1 MKKVIATLCMVTLTV
16 GLLAGCGK
24 KEDKQPN
31 DTEVMVTEEETDEE
45 SREGMAR
52 SYLTG
57 EWIDEDLADRKPVAI
72 MIGNT
77 NDALP
82 QYGVSRADVV
92 YEVPAEGGITRLMP
106 IFQDYSDIDKIG
118 SVRSC
123 RHYYAYYAMEFEAVY
138 LHCGQAS
145 YAEELLGS
153 GKIEDL
159 NALDGAVYNKT
170 YYKDSARKAPHNTFT
185 STEGIDAGIALKE
198 FDPMLPEDYE
208 GHYLFN
214 KDDKKE
220 INLDRGEDAIVV
232 QPGYYINNPWFV
244 YDEET
249 GLYNRFQY
257 KREHMDELTDT
268 QLAFK
273 NIILQYTDSKM
284 IDEKYGY
291 MDFTTVGKGAGKYIT
306 NGRVID
312 ITWSRDSEEDVTRY
326 YDMQGR
332 EIVMNQGKT
341 MVCVLSNGTEDRLGI
356 YANEDDFTPPVPS
369 N

>member
-118 SVRSC
+118 SVRSFAIIMHIMQWSLKRC
-123 RHYYAYYAMEFEAVY
+123 ICIVDRQVMQKNFLAAAK
-138 LHCGQAS
+138 L
-145 YAEELLGS
+145 
-153 GKIEDL
+153 KI
-159 NALDGAVYNKT
+159 
-170 YYKDSARKAPHNTFT
+170 
-185 STEGIDAGIALKE
+185 
-198 FDPMLPEDYE
+198 
-208 GHYLFN
+208 
-214 KDDKKE
+214 
-220 INLDRGEDAIVV
+220 
-232 QPGYYINNPWFV
+232 
-244 YDEET
+244 
-249 GLYNRFQY
+249 
-257 KREHMDELTDT
+257 
-268 QLAFK
+268 
-273 NIILQYTDSKM
+273 
-284 IDEKYGY
+284 
-291 MDFTTVGKGAGKYIT
+291 
-306 NGRVID
+306 
-312 ITWSRDSEEDVTRY
+312 
-326 YDMQGR
+326 
-332 EIVMNQGKT
+332 
-341 MVCVLSNGTEDRLGI
+341 
-356 YANEDDFTPPVPS
+356 
-369 N
+369 